1 MTFEA
6 APAQVI
12 AYRLDDDAPQQKNDL
27 YVIHN
32 ANRTVVDMKLPK
44 GKWKLLVDGKQAGTK
59 TIRTVS
65 GTVRVEGLSAF
76 VLAK

>member
-1 MTFEA
+1 
-6 APAQVI
+6 
-12 AYRLDDDAPQQKNDL
+12 
-27 YVIHN
+27 
-32 ANRTVVDMKLPK
+32 MKLPK

-65 GTVRVEGLSAF
+65 GAVRVEGLSSF